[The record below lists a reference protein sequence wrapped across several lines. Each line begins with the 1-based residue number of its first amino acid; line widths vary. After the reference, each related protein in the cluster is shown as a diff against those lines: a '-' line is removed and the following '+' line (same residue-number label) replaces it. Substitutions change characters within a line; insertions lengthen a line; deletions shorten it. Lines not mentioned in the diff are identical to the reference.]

1 MKKQADMVTFS
12 VFDEVAT
19 FMTSMP
25 KPEAVLHFKP
35 SQTAQLRLEELLD
48 KKREEGL
55 SDREAHEL
63 EQFLMVEHLMRLEIG
78 RASCRERV
86 CYPV

>member
-1 MKKQADMVTFS
+1 MVTFS

-25 KPEAVLHFKP
+25 KPEAVMNFKP
-35 SQTAQLRLEELLD
+35 SSASQLRLEELLD

-55 SDREAHEL
+55 SDSEIHEL
-63 EQFLMVEHLMRLEIG
+63 DQFLMVEHLMRLAKA
-78 RASCRERV
+78 RART
-86 CYPV
+86 YQ

>member
-1 MKKQADMVTFS
+1 MVTFS

-25 KPEAVLHFKP
+25 KPEAVMNFKP
-35 SQTAQLRLEELLD
+35 SSASQIRLEELLD

-55 SDREAHEL
+55 SDSEIHEL
-63 EQFLMVEHLMRLEIG
+63 DQFLMVEHLMRLAKA
-78 RASCRERV
+78 RART
-86 CYPV
+86 YQ